1 MLKKALHLYHRG
13 RGFKSYFNPDYW
25 GLRFISIIIARI
37 ILNGWFSQC
46 ELNSD
51 FLTLLRIA
59 IKWDFPFFSRFLPF
73 LLEFLS
79 SHFSLFHYY
88 YFLNVLVLGQLRSEK
103 FGSIGQSKETLQWI
117 GTKEA
122 LSRVRRGKLSTNSSA
137 NSSEIRKSTQ
147 RNVFRI
153 C

>member
-1 MLKKALHLYHRG
+1 MKLKCLRKHSTCITEVVG
-13 RGFKSYFNPDYW
+13 SNPISILTI
-25 GLRFISIIIARI
+25 GAFVSFRSIIIARI

-59 IKWDFPFFSRFLPF
+59 IKWDFPFFSRFLLF

-137 NSSEIRKSTQ
+137 NSSEIRKST
-147 RNVFRI
+147 
-153 C
+153 